1 MAAIRRI
8 LAASP
13 RPELFKALQ
22 NETVRRKNWE
32 IAGPIDPK
40 CPDLFETACL
50 SADVTLIEAE
60 DLMWLVDNRPSSVR
74 TALPR
79 VQTIVILSES
89 QLLDVATLPTL
100 SHGLLLRRPAGQV
113 PIDLLALSLDG
124 YLTSPDPL
132 LGQLSRNLHRLE
144 IVDGFTPEEMQVL
157 VHLGIGLPNRAIAE
171 AAELAESR
179 VKTVVHGLTRKL
191 RMKNRTAVAVFA
203 ATSGLAHIAENL
215 RNS

>member
-1 MAAIRRI
+1 MAATRRI

-13 RPELFKALQ
+13 RPELFRALQ
-22 NETVRRKNWE
+22 HEAGRRKNWE
-32 IAGPIDPK
+32 PAGPIDPK
-40 CPDLFETACL
+40 CPDLLETACL
-50 SADVTLIEAE
+50 TADVTLIEAE
-60 DLMWLVDNRPSSVR
+60 DLIWLFNNRPKSVK

-79 VQTIVILSES
+79 VQTIVILSEP
-89 QLLDVATLPTL
+89 QLLDVVTLPMPP
-100 SHGLLLRRPAGQV
+100 HGLLLRRPAGQV
-113 PIDLLALSLDG
+113 PIDLLALTLDG

-144 IVDGFTPEEMQVL
+144 IVDGFTPEEMQML
-157 VHLGIGLPNRAIAE
+157 VHLGAGLPNRAIAE
-171 AAELAESR
+171 IAGLAESR

-203 ATSGLAHIAENL
+203 ATNGLTGIAGNP